1 METQKSKDFSVKS
14 SSKWILNKEECVQRP
29 WSRRGQVCV
38 CNEKTGVA
46 AGLWAG
52 EWGKWE
58 RLWPAL
64 QYLMLR
70 LVDRLNIK
78 NELDSAY
85 SE

>member
-1 METQKSKDFSVKS
+1 MYGM
-14 SSKWILNKEECVQRP
+14 
-29 WSRRGQVCV
+29 RRRVELQGSGQE
-38 CNEKTGVA
+38 NGVS
-46 AGLWAG
+46 
-52 EWGKWE
+52 GK